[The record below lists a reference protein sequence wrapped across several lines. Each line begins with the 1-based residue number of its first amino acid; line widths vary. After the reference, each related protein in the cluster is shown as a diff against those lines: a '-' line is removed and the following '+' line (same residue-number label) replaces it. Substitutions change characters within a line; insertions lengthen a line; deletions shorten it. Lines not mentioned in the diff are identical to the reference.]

1 MKGGGFGL
9 LMNIVLGVVGA
20 LVGGSVFQFLGLSAS
35 GLIGSILTAT
45 VGAVVVLLGV
55 GLIKKS

>member
-45 VGAVVVLLGV
+45 VGAVVVVLGV